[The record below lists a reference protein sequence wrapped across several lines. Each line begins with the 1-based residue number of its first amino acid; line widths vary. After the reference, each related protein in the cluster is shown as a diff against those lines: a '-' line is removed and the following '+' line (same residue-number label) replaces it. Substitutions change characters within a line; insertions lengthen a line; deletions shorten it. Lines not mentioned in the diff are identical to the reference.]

1 MCLLQVCLLTI
12 WAYTYRFEIKCRS
25 MVGWSLFVC
34 IFVIFFVSFYCLP
47 IFSGQFTDTYL
58 LFSFSFPHFLVVSSV
73 RYIELTFMSAFQC
86 TLKQLLVSYHIVSC
100 RMLCGWEGNH
110 GSGVETN
117 SLKSVTPGQC
127 RCSNLAVPMTAEGTP
142 FSGSMNTALCDFW
155 YAAPCTGWNDVTESM
170 VTICS
175 LLWHNVWS

>member
-34 IFVIFFVSFYCLP
+34 IFVIFLFHSTVYRFSPDSLP
-47 IFSGQFTDTYL
+47 ILTYFSVFL
-58 LFSFSFPHFLVVSSV
+58 SPHFLVVSSV
-73 RYIELTFMSAFQC
+73 RYIELTFMSAF
-86 TLKQLLVSYHIVSC
+86 LKQLLVSYHIVSC

-117 SLKSVTPGQC
+117 SLKSVTPDQC
-127 RCSNLAVPMTAEGTP
+127 RCNNLAVPMTAEGTP

-155 YAAPCTGWNDVTESM
+155 YAAPCTGWNNVTEST

-175 LLWHNVWS
+175 PLWHNVWS